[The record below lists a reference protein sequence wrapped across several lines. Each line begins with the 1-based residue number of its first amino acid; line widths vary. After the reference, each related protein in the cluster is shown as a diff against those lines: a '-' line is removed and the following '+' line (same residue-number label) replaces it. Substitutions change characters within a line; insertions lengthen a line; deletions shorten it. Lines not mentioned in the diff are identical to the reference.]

1 KIIIHFYINYLPK
14 EFRYE
19 PIISLLSGDSN
30 LCIIKKIIYHSSK
43 YLCKNGLLF
52 CEIGTNK
59 HKLIKKYPKVLFN
72 WIKIYDSNIFY
83 LTKKQLLCYK
93 NYFTNI

>member
-1 KIIIHFYINYLPK
+1 PYISRREINYLPK
-14 EFRYE
+14 EFHYE
-19 PIISLLSGDSN
+19 PIISLLSGSSS
-30 LCIIKKIIYHSSK
+30 LRIIEKIISYSSK

-59 HKLIKKYPKVLFN
+59 HKLIKQYPKILFN

-83 LTKKQLLCYK
+83 LTKRQLLYYK
-93 NYFTNI
+93 DYFKTI